1 MTRWGGRRA
10 ATTARVVTVGVV
22 TLGLVSVGLVA
33 APAPAAFASVEG
45 SGELRGGRLG
55 VGIATATGGGAVVEA
70 GSPALPRLVSYT
82 WTPLAPG
89 RAGSLENLCNAA
101 GGPIADPADA
111 VFGWLYEVVATARG
125 GRVISVTHEC
135 VPFPDPDDRSTPP
148 PPPEVVVPTVGDVW
162 RAVALPRPVVG
173 ANPVTRGVTGLD
185 TWLWSGGPTV
195 VQVAATIGAFRI
207 TGTARVVGYRFATD
221 EGFLGDTAAAG
232 DDEHP
237 GAVHRFARKGAHALS
252 VSTLWRATVTMTGP
266 GGIAAVPVDLD
277 TAVLTA
283 TVGYPVVEVRSRLV
297 A

>member
-1 MTRWGGRRA
+1 MTRWGRRRTAIALRALVVLLACGLVVAPVRA
-10 ATTARVVTVGVV
+10 AGAQ
-22 TLGLVSVGLVA
+22 
-33 APAPAAFASVEG
+33 VEG

-55 VGIATATGGGAVVEA
+55 VGIEVGTAGGLTVEA
-70 GSPALPRLVSYT
+70 GSPVLPRLVSYA

-101 GGPIADPADA
+101 GGPIIDPADV

-135 VPFPDPDDRSTPP
+135 VPFPDPNDTSTPP
-148 PPPEVVVPTVGDVW
+148 PPPDLVAPTVGDVW

-221 EGFLGDTAAAG
+221 EGFLAATVAPG
-232 DDEHP
+232 DDAHP
-237 GAVHRFARKGAHALS
+237 RAVHRFARKGAHSLS
-252 VSTLWRATVTMTGP
+252 VSTVWRATVTMTGP
-266 GGIAAVPVDLD
+266 GGAAPVPVDLD

-283 TVGYPVVEVRSRLV
+283 TVDYPVVEVRSRLV

>member
-1 MTRWGGRRA
+1 MRA
-10 ATTARVVTVGVV
+10 AIVLLAAV
-22 TLGLVSVGLVA
+22 LVA
-33 APAPAAFASVEG
+33 ASARPARATVEG

-55 VGIATATGGGAVVEA
+55 VGIETAIGGGVVIEA
-70 GSPALPRLVSYT
+70 GSPALPRLASYT

-101 GGPIADPADA
+101 GAAITDPAA
-111 VFGWLYEVVATARG
+111 VVFGWLYEVVATARG
-125 GRVISVTHEC
+125 GQVISVTHEC
-135 VPFPDPDDRSTPP
+135 VPFPDPNDTSTPP
-148 PPPEVVVPTVGDVW
+148 PTPELVVPTVGDVW

-195 VQVAATIGAFRI
+195 AQVAATIGAFRI

-221 EGFLGDTAAAG
+221 EGYLGATIAPG
-232 DDEHP
+232 DDAHP
-237 GAVHRFARKGAHALS
+237 GAIHRFARKGAHALS
-252 VSTLWRATVTMTGP
+252 VSTVWRATVTMTGP
-266 GGIAAVPVDLD
+266 GGAASVPVDLD

-283 TVGYPVVEVRSRLV
+283 TVDYPVVEVRSRLV